1 MKLHSMVV
9 VIPTFNEAQNLE
21 LLLPQLLPLDLDI
34 LIVDDSSQDGT
45 IAVAEQI
52 DADAGRISILS
63 RPSKMGLGSAY
74 IQGFRQSLTAGYE
87 TLIQM
92 DADGSHRVTD
102 LQKMIAAAAGSPSQ
116 DLFIGARWIPGGKVE
131 NWSKHREILSR
142 GANRYSKLALGT
154 NVNDMTAGFRIY
166 RAALLRKMDLDGIRS
181 QGYSFQIEMT
191 REALRVGA
199 NVQEVPITF
208 VERTIGK
215 SKMSS
220 EIVVEAMVKVTQW
233 GVARMIQRSREVLKP
248 Q

>member
-1 MKLHSMVV
+1 MKLHSTVV
-9 VIPTFNEAQNLE
+9 VIPTFDEAQNLE

-45 IAVAEQI
+45 VAVAERI
-52 DADAGRISILS
+52 DAGAGRLSILS

-74 IQGFRQSLTAGYE
+74 IQGFRLSLAAGYE

-92 DADGSHRVTD
+92 DADGSHRVAD
-102 LQKMIAAAAGSPSQ
+102 LHQMIAVATNSPGQ

-131 NWSKHREILSR
+131 NWSKHRELLSR

-166 RAALLRKMDLDGIRS
+166 RAALLRKMNLDGISS

-191 REALRVGA
+191 REALRAGA
-199 NVQEVPITF
+199 NVCEVPITF
-208 VERTIGK
+208 IERTIGK

-233 GVARMIQRSREVLKP
+233 GISRVFTRSR
-248 Q
+248 

>member
-1 MKLHSMVV
+1 MKLHSTVV

-21 LLLPQLLPLDLDI
+21 LLLPQLLLLDLDI

-45 IAVAEQI
+45 AAVAERI
-52 DADAGRISILS
+52 DVGTGRISILS

-74 IQGFRQSLTAGYE
+74 IQGFRLSLEAGYE

-102 LQKMIAAAAGSPSQ
+102 LQKMIAEAAGSPSQ
-116 DLFIGARWIPGGKVE
+116 DLFIGARWILGGKVE
-131 NWSKHREILSR
+131 NWSRHRELLSR

-166 RAALLRKMDLDGIRS
+166 RAALLRKMDLDVIRS

-208 VERTIGK
+208 IERTIGK

-233 GVARMIQRSREVLKP
+233 GISRVIRRSR
-248 Q
+248 

>member
-1 MKLHSMVV
+1 MKLHSTVV

-21 LLLPQLLPLDLDI
+21 LLLPQLLLLDLDI

-45 IAVAEQI
+45 AAVAERI
-52 DADAGRISILS
+52 DAGTGRISILS

-74 IQGFRQSLTAGYE
+74 IQGFRLSLEAGYE

-102 LQKMIAAAAGSPSQ
+102 LQKMIAEAAGSPSQ

-131 NWSKHREILSR
+131 NWSRHRELLSR

-208 VERTIGK
+208 IERTIGK

-233 GVARMIQRSREVLKP
+233 GISRVIRRSR
-248 Q
+248 

>member
-1 MKLHSMVV
+1 MKLHSTVV
-9 VIPTFNEAQNLE
+9 VIPTFNEAENLE

-45 IAVAEQI
+45 VAVAKLI
-52 DADAGRISILS
+52 NAGAGRISILS

-74 IQGFRQSLTAGYE
+74 IQGFRLSLEAGYE

-102 LQKMIAAAAGSPSQ
+102 LQKMIAEAAGLSSQ

-131 NWSKHREILSR
+131 NWSRHRELLSR

-199 NVQEVPITF
+199 SVQEVPITF
-208 VERTIGK
+208 IERTIGK

-233 GVARMIQRSREVLKP
+233 GISRVFTRSR
-248 Q
+248 

>member
-1 MKLHSMVV
+1 MKLHSVVV

-21 LLLPQLLPLDLDI
+21 LLLPQLLPLDLEI

-45 IAVAEQI
+45 AAVAERI
-52 DADAGRISILS
+52 DAGTGRISILS

-74 IQGFRQSLTAGYE
+74 IQGFRLSLEAGYE

-102 LQKMIAAAAGSPSQ
+102 LQKMIAEAAGSPSQ

-131 NWSKHREILSR
+131 NWSKHRELLSR

-166 RAALLRKMDLDGIRS
+166 RAALLRKMNLEGISS

-199 NVQEVPITF
+199 KVREVPITF
-208 VERTIGK
+208 IERTIGK

-220 EIVVEAMVKVTQW
+220 EIVVEAMMKVTQW
-233 GVARMIQRSREVLKP
+233 GIARVIKRSR
-248 Q
+248 

>member
-1 MKLHSMVV
+1 MKLHSTVV

-45 IAVAEQI
+45 VAVAERI
-52 DADAGRISILS
+52 DAGTGRISILS

-74 IQGFRQSLTAGYE
+74 IQGFRQSLAVGYE

-92 DADGSHRVTD
+92 DADGSHRVAD
-102 LQKMIAAAAGSPSQ
+102 LQQMIAVATNSPGQ

-131 NWSKHREILSR
+131 NWSKHRELLSR

-166 RAALLRKMDLDGIRS
+166 RAALLRKMNLDGISS

-199 NVQEVPITF
+199 KVRELPITF
-208 VERTIGK
+208 IERTIGK

-233 GVARMIQRSREVLKP
+233 GIARMIQRSREVLKP